1 MYKALVRPHL
11 ETASAVWDPHVKS
24 DIYKIEMVQRRAA
37 RFVTNNYRRTEGT
50 VTGILNNLKWESLQD
65 QRKNKRLAIMHKIHS
80 NDIAIPIPDY
90 VERLKLTKTRQYHP
104 LKFRPM
110 KVSKNMY
117 EYSFFPNTIS
127 QWNELPASVL
137 ESDTIDSFKTA
148 LENHQKESKE
158 RKSVCM

>member
-1 MYKALVRPHL
+1 
-11 ETASAVWDPHVKS
+11 
-24 DIYKIEMVQRRAA
+24 MVQRRAT

-127 QWNELPASVL
+127 KWNELPASV
-137 ESDTIDSFKTA
+137 ESRTIDSFKTA
-148 LENHQKESKE
+148 LEKH
-158 RKSVCM
+158 